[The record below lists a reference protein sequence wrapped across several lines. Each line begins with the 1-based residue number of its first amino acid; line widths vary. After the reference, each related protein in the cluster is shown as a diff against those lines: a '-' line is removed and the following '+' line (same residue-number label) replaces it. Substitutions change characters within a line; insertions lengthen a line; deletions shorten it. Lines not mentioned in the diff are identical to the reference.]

1 MTDPAVLQVL
11 QALQAANQQMA
22 QAMGQQQ
29 QQLNAQQVAT
39 AQQTQQM
46 ADLVA
51 NMGSRNQGVV
61 DVRQIGK
68 PDNLKGSKDQICRAW
83 KDWAYTFET

>member
-1 MTDPAVLQVL
+1 MTDPAVLQAL

-29 QQLNAQQVAT
+29 QQLNAQQAAT

-51 NMGSRNQGVV
+51 HKGSRNKGVV

-68 PDNLKGSKDQICRAW
+68 PDNFK
-83 KDWAYTFET
+83 

>member
-51 NMGSRNQGVV
+51 NMGV
-61 DVRQIGK
+61 
-68 PDNLKGSKDQICRAW
+68 
-83 KDWAYTFET
+83 ETKASST